1 MGRDTARRVIPLFR
15 PYRGRVA
22 AVVGLI
28 VLTSTI
34 GIVNPLLIQAVFNK
48 ALFGP
53 GGLNLELLYILV
65 GVMAVVPIVN
75 GAIGILQTY
84 ETTMVGQHVMRD
96 LRDQLYSHLETLSLA
111 FFTGTKTGEIQS
123 RLANDV
129 GGVQTV
135 VTTTASTILA
145 NVVIFI
151 STIVAMIILSWQLT
165 IVAVITVP
173 AFFWLT
179 KAVGDRRRRVS
190 RSTQESLAAMSAI
203 SEETLSVSGVLLA
216 KVFGNQGRDIGRYR
230 RENQRLADLE
240 VRQQMIGQGF
250 YAVVQSFLSI
260 TPAAVYLVAGLLLAN
275 GQPISAGTIVAF
287 TTLQTRLYFPI
298 GQLLQ
303 VSVELRSSLALFD
316 RIFEYLDLKPDITD
330 APDAVDLPSADGGGR
345 VALRDVYF
353 RYSGVPED
361 ALRGVSFE
369 ADPGQLVALV
379 GPSGAGK
386 TTISYLIPRLYDV
399 TGGAIEIDGTDVR
412 RARQASLAAAIG
424 FVTQESYL
432 FHDTILANLQYGRPS
447 ASQAEI
453 EEAARAAYIHDRIMD
468 FPDGYDTVVGE
479 RGYRL
484 SGGEK
489 QRLAIARV
497 LLHDPRILI
506 LDEATSAL
514 DTASEREVQKALD
527 ALMGSRTTIAIAHRL
542 STIVNADVINVIDGG
557 QVVESGSHRDLLRQH
572 GLYAVA
578 VQRAVRGRP
587 GAVVLRRRR
596 RHGRRQRAET
606 RNTAGLTAMTEGL
619 DLHLGVDKGAGFVG
633 RALETALREAIRS
646 GRLHPG
652 ARLPGS
658 RSLAADLGISRGTVV
673 QAYAQLIAEGW
684 LTGTTGSGTRVAD
697 LPGPAPAGAAGRRRA
712 PGRTPRR
719 RRRGSRST
727 CGPDAQT
734 SVHSPE
740 RTGLRASAAPCP
752 PHRTRT
758 WTTPS
763 PPACRCCAP
772 RWPTT

>member
-34 GIVNPLLIQAVFNK
+34 GIVNPLLIQAVFND

-230 RENQRLADLE
+230 REN
-240 VRQQMIGQGF
+240 
-250 YAVVQSFLSI
+250 
-260 TPAAVYLVAGLLLAN
+260 
-275 GQPISAGTIVAF
+275 
-287 TTLQTRLYFPI
+287 
-298 GQLLQ
+298 
-303 VSVELRSSLALFD
+303 
-316 RIFEYLDLKPDITD
+316 
-330 APDAVDLPSADGGGR
+330 
-345 VALRDVYF
+345 
-353 RYSGVPED
+353 
-361 ALRGVSFE
+361 
-369 ADPGQLVALV
+369 
-379 GPSGAGK
+379 
-386 TTISYLIPRLYDV
+386 
-399 TGGAIEIDGTDVR
+399 
-412 RARQASLAAAIG
+412 
-424 FVTQESYL
+424 
-432 FHDTILANLQYGRPS
+432 HDTILANLHYGRPS

-453 EEAARAAYIHDRIMD
+453 EEAARAAYIHDRIME

-557 QVVESGSHRDLLRQH
+557 QVVESGSHRDLLRQR
-572 GLYAVA
+572 GLYASLYNEQFEGGR
-578 VQRAVRGRP
+578 VQWCCDGGDVMADGSVRKR
-587 GAVVLRRRR
+587 
-596 RHGRRQRAET
+596 ET
-606 RNTAGLTAMTEGL
+606 
-619 DLHLGVDKGAGFVG
+619 
-633 RALETALREAIRS
+633 
-646 GRLHPG
+646 
-652 ARLPGS
+652 LP
-658 RSLAADLGISRGTVV
+658 A
-673 QAYAQLIAEGW
+673 
-684 LTGTTGSGTRVAD
+684 
-697 LPGPAPAGAAGRRRA
+697 
-712 PGRTPRR
+712 
-719 RRRGSRST
+719 
-727 CGPDAQT
+727 
-734 SVHSPE
+734 
-740 RTGLRASAAPCP
+740 
-752 PHRTRT
+752 
-758 WTTPS
+758 
-763 PPACRCCAP
+763 
-772 RWPTT
+772 

>member
-1 MGRDTARRVIPLFR
+1 MGRNTARRVIPLFR

-22 AVVGLI
+22 VVVGLI

-48 ALFGP
+48 ALFVP
-53 GGLNLELLYILV
+53 GGPDLELLYILV
-65 GVMAVVPIVN
+65 GVMAAVPIVN

-84 ETTMVGQHVMRD
+84 ETTKVGQHVMRD

-179 KAVGDRRRRVS
+179 KAVGDRRRQVS

-216 KVFGNQGRDIGRYR
+216 KVFGNQARDATRYHE
-230 RENQRLADLE
+230 ENQRLADLE

-260 TPAAVYLVAGLLLAN
+260 TPAAVYLIAGLLLAN

-361 ALRGVSFE
+361 ALRGVSLK

-399 TGGAIEIDGTDVR
+399 TGGSVQIDGVDVR
-412 RARQASLAAAIG
+412 HVRQASLAAAIG

-432 FHDTILANLQYGRPS
+432 FHDSILANIRYGRPA
-447 ASQAEI
+447 ASMAEI
-453 EEAARAAYIHDRIMD
+453 GEAARAAYIHDRIME
-468 FPDGYDTVVGE
+468 FPDGYDTIVGE

-484 SGGEK
+484 SGGET

-497 LLHDPRILI
+497 LLHDPSILI

-527 ALMGSRTTIAIAHRL
+527 TLMGSRTTIAIAHRL
-542 STIVNADVINVIDGG
+542 STIVNASVINVIDGG
-557 QVVESGSHRDLLRQH
+557 QVVESGPHRDLLRQH
-572 GLYAVA
+572 GLYAA
-578 VQRAVRGRP
+578 LYNEQFEGGRVQWRCDGGDVMEDGSVRKR
-587 GAVVLRRRR
+587 
-596 RHGRRQRAET
+596 ET
-606 RNTAGLTAMTEGL
+606 L
-619 DLHLGVDKGAGFVG
+619 VDRKS
-633 RALETALREAIRS
+633 T
-646 GRLHPG
+646 RLNSSHEW
-652 ARLPGS
+652 
-658 RSLAADLGISRGTVV
+658 IS
-673 QAYAQLIAEGW
+673 
-684 LTGTTGSGTRVAD
+684 
-697 LPGPAPAGAAGRRRA
+697 
-712 PGRTPRR
+712 
-719 RRRGSRST
+719 
-727 CGPDAQT
+727 
-734 SVHSPE
+734 
-740 RTGLRASAAPCP
+740 
-752 PHRTRT
+752 
-758 WTTPS
+758 
-763 PPACRCCAP
+763 
-772 RWPTT
+772 